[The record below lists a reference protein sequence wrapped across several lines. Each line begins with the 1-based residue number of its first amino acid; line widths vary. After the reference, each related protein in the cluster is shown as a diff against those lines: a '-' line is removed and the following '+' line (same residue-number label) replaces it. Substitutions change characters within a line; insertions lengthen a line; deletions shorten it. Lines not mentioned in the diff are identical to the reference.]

1 MPMIDKNVILFYKG
15 NNYKSYSFM
24 GAHFRRE
31 KGRSG
36 TRFTVWA
43 PNAKEVRVVGDFNN
57 WKSDDRYR
65 LNKIFGKD
73 LWSRFIPGINKEYI
87 YKYQIID
94 KYNKSILKCDPYAR
108 YSQKRPDNASKIVR
122 QKIFRWEDAKWISRR
137 KKTNVYKTP
146 INIYEVHLGSWRKNK
161 SGEFLNYKD
170 ISLQLSKYLK
180 SMNYNYVEVMPIM
193 EHPLDD
199 SWGYQVTGYY
209 SITSRYGSIEDFKYF
224 VDTLHKEGIG
234 VILDW
239 VPGHFCKDE
248 HGLYKFDGTSTYEY
262 KDEKQSENKG
272 WGAGNFDL
280 GKPEVRSFL
289 ISNALYWLREFHID
303 GLRVDAVANTL
314 YLDYDKGPGEWTANE
329 NGDNKN
335 LQAVEFYRQLNA
347 ALFNEFPNLIMIAE
361 ESTAWPLITAPAYV
375 GGLGFNFK
383 WNMGW
388 MNDVL
393 KYINMSPE
401 EKKYNHKLLT
411 FSMMYNYSENF
422 ILPISHDEVVH
433 GKGSLVNKMWGD
445 YCNKFAGLR
454 VFITYM
460 YTHPGKKVIFMG
472 SEFGQFSEWKN
483 SEQLDWELIDRF
495 PMHKAT
501 LNFFKNINKIYI
513 HEKSLWE
520 FDYDKRGFNW
530 IDADN
535 SNQSILI
542 FMRKCSQKENV
553 LIIICNFTS
562 KSYSDYDIGVPYL
575 GEYKEIFN
583 TDREEFGGSG
593 VINKDILYSKNKKYH
608 NQKFCLSIKIPPM
621 AAVIIKPKK
630 IYFQIAQHNVI

>member
-1 MPMIDKNVILFYKG
+1 M
-15 NNYKSYSFM
+15 
-24 GAHFRRE
+24 R
-31 KGRSG
+31 
-36 TRFTVWA
+36 
-43 PNAKEVRVVGDFNN
+43 
-57 WKSDDRYR
+57 
-65 LNKIFGKD
+65 
-73 LWSRFIPGINKEYI
+73 
-87 YKYQIID
+87 
-94 KYNKSILKCDPYAR
+94 SILVHGE
-108 YSQKRPDNASKIVR
+108 KIKVE
-122 QKIFRWEDAKWISRR
+122 K
-137 KKTNVYKTP
+137 
-146 INIYEVHLGSWRKNK
+146 
-161 SGEFLNYKD
+161 FLNYKD

-401 EKKYNHKLLT
+401 
-411 FSMMYNYSENF
+411 
-422 ILPISHDEVVH
+422 V
-433 GKGSLVNKMWGD
+433 
-445 YCNKFAGLR
+445 
-454 VFITYM
+454 
-460 YTHPGKKVIFMG
+460 
-472 SEFGQFSEWKN
+472 
-483 SEQLDWELIDRF
+483 
-495 PMHKAT
+495 
-501 LNFFKNINKIYI
+501 
-513 HEKSLWE
+513 
-520 FDYDKRGFNW
+520 
-530 IDADN
+530 
-535 SNQSILI
+535 
-542 FMRKCSQKENV
+542 
-553 LIIICNFTS
+553 
-562 KSYSDYDIGVPYL
+562 
-575 GEYKEIFN
+575 
-583 TDREEFGGSG
+583 
-593 VINKDILYSKNKKYH
+593 
-608 NQKFCLSIKIPPM
+608 
-621 AAVIIKPKK
+621 KK
-630 IYFQIAQHNVI
+630 I